1 MKFLD
6 TEGVRQLKELND
18 AAYVGKE
25 EYNDDTMVIS
35 AALND
40 LNSRLEDKQDALTF
54 DSTPTSGSTNPVTS
68 GGVYTALS
76 TAGDSNVIETV
87 KVNGTALTV
96 TDKAV
101 DVTVPT
107 TLASLTDDSTHRLV
121 TDTEKTTWNSK
132 IDSADAQ
139 RYYTVSTS
147 EITSPKEGDITSTS
161 EQIIA
166 TFNSSNDSTWINYGS
181 AEKLDVHMD
190 PLAITDLTSI
200 KVYYWT
206 SWSDKPDPPT
216 EDALL
221 YTLYRTYAEDTA
233 GNRYIYTVDSNF
245 NWWNGVKL
253 DLPTGISGPT
263 FNYLYLKEVSNGSA
277 DSFYSRGSIR
287 VIIPKKVQEYY
298 NGSWIL
304 RESTP
309 FTSSEKTKLQ
319 GIAAGAE
326 VNVQSDWSVTDSTSD
341 AYIANKP
348 TIPTKVSD
356 LTNDS
361 GFTTNT
367 GTITGI
373 TMNGA
378 SKGTS
383 GVVDL
388 GTVITDVSGKADAS
402 AAIGT
407 LSLAIDNTNYQITL
421 SGTKVDGTTFTV
433 SNVIDLPL
441 ESVVV
446 NGSYNNTTKKVVL
459 TLQNGNTVDFSVA
472 DLVAGLQSEITL
484 TNKLSADL
492 ISDGTT
498 NKVVTATEK
507 STWNGKE
514 DASNKVTSLS
524 SSSTDTQYPS
534 AKAVYDIVDSTQKVF
549 STTPANPQEGDILV
563 VPASSSSVILDTEV
577 SVTPPTQLQFTF
589 NLTSA
594 QLQSIYDEAFQGRWD
609 NVCPIYLNGDGLNS
623 GGYLGDIN
631 PHKDGDTYS
640 LSYDYEGDNGTLS
653 EIVPTDGT
661 PFILDIP
668 ETIPYDID
676 NTPVTSVCV
685 SPYSTTMSAN
695 MQVTVGTTGQNKEY
709 LNGAWVDR
717 GAVGVTGVK
726 GNSEESYRTGNV
738 NITAANIGAA
748 ASSHTHGWLNND
760 GSISAGN
767 SIANGDKLVFCDY
780 SNSNKI
786 IKSTVSFDG
795 STTTKALTQKGTFET
810 FLQTAPVTSV
820 NGNTGAVTIN
830 VPTKVSDLTNDS
842 GYITGYTE
850 TDPVFSA
857 SAAAG
862 ISSSDIT
869 NWNGK
874 TSNTGT
880 ITSVKMNGSTVS
892 SSGEADLGTVI
903 TSHAKHKLTATNGTA
918 TSTSGTITYVE
929 SLTGTNTATDGD
941 LTVTATR
948 KTVTIPSAPGTLKTN
963 NSTAQTISAS
973 ESLTGTINLHKV
985 AKTGTYSDLIGTPT
999 IPTVNDSTI
1008 SIQKGGTAVD
1018 SFTTNAASAKTI
1030 NIPNE
1035 LPSYSSSDSGKILSV
1050 NSSGALVWIIPS
1062 YIYSGSSAPSS
1073 STGNNGDVYLQ
1084 TS

>member
-1 MKFLD
+1 MRYLD
-6 TEGVRQLKELND
+6 AAGVRQLKELND

-40 LNSRLEDKQDALTF
+40 LNSR
-54 DSTPTSGSTNPVTS
+54 VT
-68 GGVYTALS
+68 TAES
-76 TAGDSNVIETV
+76 EIAGFSEGDENIIETV

-121 TDTEKTTWNSK
+121 TDTEKT
-132 IDSADAQ
+132 
-139 RYYTVSTS
+139 
-147 EITSPKEGDITSTS
+147 
-161 EQIIA
+161 
-166 TFNSSNDSTWINYGS
+166 
-181 AEKLDVHMD
+181 
-190 PLAITDLTSI
+190 
-200 KVYYWT
+200 
-206 SWSDKPDPPT
+206 
-216 EDALL
+216 
-221 YTLYRTYAEDTA
+221 
-233 GNRYIYTVDSNF
+233 
-245 NWWNGVKL
+245 
-253 DLPTGISGPT
+253 
-263 FNYLYLKEVSNGSA
+263 
-277 DSFYSRGSIR
+277 
-287 VIIPKKVQEYY
+287 
-298 NGSWIL
+298 
-304 RESTP
+304 
-309 FTSSEKTKLQ
+309 KLQ

-341 AYIANKP
+341 AYIVNKP

-367 GTITGI
+367 GTITGV
-373 TMNGA
+373 TMNGV

-472 DLVAGLQSEITL
+472 DLVAGLQSEITS

-498 NKVVTATEK
+498 NKVYTATEQTK
-507 STWNGKE
+507 LAGIAAGAEVNVNADWN
-514 DASNKVTSLS
+514 
-524 SSSTDTQYPS
+524 
-534 AKAVYDIVDSTQKVF
+534 
-549 STTPANPQEGDILV
+549 
-563 VPASSSSVILDTEV
+563 ASSGDAQILNK
-577 SVTPPTQLQFTF
+577 PT
-589 NLTSA
+589 
-594 QLQSIYDEAFQGRWD
+594 I
-609 NVCPIYLNGDGLNS
+609 
-623 GGYLGDIN
+623 
-631 PHKDGDTYS
+631 
-640 LSYDYEGDNGTLS
+640 
-653 EIVPTDGT
+653 PTD
-661 PFILDIP
+661 
-668 ETIPYDID
+668 
-676 NTPVTSVCV
+676 
-685 SPYSTTMSAN
+685 
-695 MQVTVGTTGQNKEY
+695 
-709 LNGAWVDR
+709 
-717 GAVGVTGVK
+717 
-726 GNSEESYRTGNV
+726 
-738 NITAANIGAA
+738 
-748 ASSHTHGWLNND
+748 
-760 GSISAGN
+760 
-767 SIANGDKLVFCDY
+767 
-780 SNSNKI
+780 
-786 IKSTVSFDG
+786 STVSG
-795 STTTKALTQKGTFET
+795 W
-810 FLQTAPVTSV
+810 
-820 NGNTGAVTIN
+820 
-830 VPTKVSDLTNDS
+830 
-842 GYITGYTE
+842 GYIKSYTE

-903 TSHAKHKLTATNGTA
+903 TSHATHALNATNGTASAVNQGTEITYVESITGTSVATSGDLSVSTTRKKVTIPTAVTESTVSGWGFTKNAGTLTEHAKHKLTATNGTA
-918 TSTSGTITYVE
+918 TSASGTITYVE
-929 SLTGTNTATDGD
+929 SLTGTNTATDGN

-963 NSTAQTISAS
+963 NSTAQTTSAS

-999 IPTVNDSTI
+999 IPTVNNSTI

-1018 SFTTNAASAKTI
+1018 SFTTNASSGKTI

-1050 NSSGALVWIIPS
+1050 NSSGALVWITPS
-1062 YIYSGSSAPSS
+1062 YVYSGSSAPSNS
-1073 STGNNGDVYLQ
+1073 IGNNGDIYLQ